1 MLLISFVRL
10 TVTWIDGLHLVRE
23 ENERR
28 VKQVLV
34 ELGEDLRLLAER
46 EVEELQLPMRDADI
60 QRLCKQSQTRALQ
73 GSVSTSFFYYYC
85 HKRQFSSCVK
95 RSFIVAQ
102 TFAKSET
109 KDDFSTMTGDLAGHD
124 TT

>member
-1 MLLISFVRL
+1 MLLVSFVRL
-10 TVTWIDGLHLVRE
+10 KVTWIDGFHFIRE

-73 GSVSTSFFYYYC
+73 GSVISSFFYYSVTNI
-85 HKRQFSSCVK
+85 SSLYICL
-95 RSFIVAQ
+95 RSLWLP
-102 TFAKSET
+102 KPW
-109 KDDFSTMTGDLAGHD
+109 L
-124 TT
+124 

>member
-1 MLLISFVRL
+1 MNVSEYFNYVQVQLI
-10 TVTWIDGLHLVRE
+10 VTLDAPYLVCRTKTLIIVCRE

-34 ELGEDLRLLAER
+34 ELGEDLRLSAER

-73 GSVSTSFFYYYC
+73 GSVNSST
-85 HKRQFSSCVK
+85 
-95 RSFIVAQ
+95 A
-102 TFAKSET
+102 
-109 KDDFSTMTGDLAGHD
+109 
-124 TT
+124 